1 MNEIIEFDD
10 FSVLLSVIAVVA
22 RTKEDGPNY
31 SYFIQTAFGKLTKH
45 TGPTYDEVEKHRTD
59 LIEKMKALG

>member
-22 RTKEDGPNY
+22 RTKEDGPKY
-31 SYFIQTAFGKLTKH
+31 SYFIQTAFGKLTKY
-45 TGPTYDEVEKHRTD
+45 TRDTYEEVEAHR
-59 LIEKMKALG
+59 IALLQKLNQV